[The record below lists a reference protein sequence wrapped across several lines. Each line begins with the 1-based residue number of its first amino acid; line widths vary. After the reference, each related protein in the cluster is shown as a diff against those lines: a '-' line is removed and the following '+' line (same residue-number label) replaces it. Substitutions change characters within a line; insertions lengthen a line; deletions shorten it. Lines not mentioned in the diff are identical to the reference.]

1 MIHCT
6 FDTIEWISGR
16 KAPPLPYPITHQY
29 HWSIFF
35 TSGSKF
41 DLHQGS
47 SFKHFEAHLLCAYCA
62 NILCSSYWFILSSS
76 SILSA
81 PPCIVN
87 DNDRYKMKAP
97 LILVY
102 FLWKRK
108 PRTQI
113 WKNPRFLRVYRAIM
127 RGAFVLLDIRMM
139 FWTLF
144 TLINTCRHA
153 SQHLKLIL
161 RWKNQK
167 RPSYFHKNVPDSKLF
182 L

>member
-1 MIHCT
+1 MC
-6 FDTIEWISGR
+6 WR
-16 KAPPLPYPITHQY
+16 KDLNIPCQSNHQIGLLSALFVFKAKFSIITMV
-29 HWSIFF
+29 
-35 TSGSKF
+35 K
-41 DLHQGS
+41 
-47 SFKHFEAHLLCAYCA
+47 LLCHWNYFNDISEWLGKGMGA
-62 NILCSSYWFILSSS
+62 LSVLKFIRLYQMYSVSSS

-87 DNDRYKMKAP
+87 DNDRYKIKAP

-102 FLWKRK
+102 SLWKRK

-144 TLINTCRHA
+144 TLINTCRHV

-161 RWKNQK
+161 RWKNQIHA
-167 RPSYFHKNVPDSKLF
+167 F
-182 L
+182 